1 MTGLPVAII
10 IFAFAEYAYAKRSL
24 RSQLSNMTGIE
35 RKHREEEAL
44 HLLFKIADSDNSG
57 HIDPAETRNILTQ
70 LGWRGVDVSMS
81 VKLLMSIGANLDEH
95 GSYIL
100 TEAEFVEG
108 MVDGTMTKQL
118 KKLKDE
124 QPQRGKPKGKSRSF
138 SRKTSPHR
146 RQKSRLRKMR
156 DDAEKEAIIRMVVEP
171 ESGVTKTQKEVERD
185 KISSSS
191 STEGPGGE
199 YDPDKGLDMKESGA
213 MLGVGSEIQEDGVVQ
228 TVEPAEKDNG
238 SESGGGTQIES
249 PPPLQEETTKIPVAA
264 TAEEQIDPSSRSYVP
279 SPSENADT
287 LRRQQT
293 EQQSHEIVIMKQIRA
308 LHIQLLNSAAD
319 ETVELQAKIQEKKST
334 LAKIRAS
341 AALVVIDSETP
352 DNTLVAD
359 YSLTFMMD
367 PVPLKNVTS
376 SASTTTAN
384 VTSSAST
391 TTAGPKKQTAPEPL
405 ITSSLRSVLP
415 PSGQKVLN
423 IKKTSSTLRLA
434 KKIGKPQ
441 QKKND
446 ERKRAA
452 EKNAGKKLG
461 GNLSNA
467 DKLVRWTL
475 GRQLISNAMSVAT
488 QLLLLAHTPV
498 SRKVF
503 QYFHCNDIAGRHF
516 LRAE

>member
-10 IFAFAEYAYAKRSL
+10 IFAFAEYAHAKRSL

-334 LAKIRAS
+334 LAKMRAS
-341 AALVVIDSETP
+341 AALVVIDSKTP

-359 YSLTFMMD
+359 YSSTFMMD

-376 SASTTTAN
+376 SASTTT
-384 VTSSAST
+384 S
-391 TTAGPKKQTAPEPL
+391 GPKKQTAPEPL
-405 ITSSLRSVLP
+405 MTFSLRSALP
-415 PSGQKVLN
+415 PSDQKVLN
-423 IKKTSSTLRLA
+423 IKKTSSALRLA
-434 KKIGKPQ
+434 KEIGKLK

-452 EKNAGKKLG
+452 GKNDGKKLG

-475 GRQLISNAMSVAT
+475 GRQLISNAMSAAT